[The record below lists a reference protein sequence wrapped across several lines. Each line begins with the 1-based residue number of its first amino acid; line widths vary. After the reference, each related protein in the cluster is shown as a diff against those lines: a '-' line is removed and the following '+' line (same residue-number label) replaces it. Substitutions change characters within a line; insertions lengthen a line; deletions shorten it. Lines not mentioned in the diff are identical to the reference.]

1 MKQELPIIA
10 AKHPFKVEVKAGQK
24 YSWCSCGASKKQPFC
39 DGLHKNYRDENGD
52 CIMKSV
58 KYIAQ
63 KDEVI
68 FFCGCKKSKNGIFCD
83 GSHKYL

>member
-1 MKQELPIIA
+1 MKEELPIIA

-63 KDEVI
+63 KMRLYFSVVA
-68 FFCGCKKSKNGIFCD
+68 KKQKWYF
-83 GSHKYL
+83 L